1 MVIVVGDMCTLQT
14 PSLRLATGKQN
25 LPVVVVPSCQ
35 ELAMA
40 IILTE
45 VVELNHQ
52 PEYNVASMIPF
63 LFGMQGGGFQSRGP
77 LFLAPATTQILT
89 IHRGT
94 QIKIPNFQK
103 AEYFRFIFVDTL

>member
-1 MVIVVGDMCTLQT
+1 MIIEV
-14 PSLRLATGKQN
+14 SRAFAGKQN

-63 LFGMQGGGFQSRGP
+63 LFGMQGGVSKVEVP
-77 LFLAPATTQILT
+77 SFLHPQLLKSLLYI
-89 IHRGT
+89 GT
-94 QIKIPNFQK
+94 PRKDP
-103 AEYFRFIFVDTL
+103 